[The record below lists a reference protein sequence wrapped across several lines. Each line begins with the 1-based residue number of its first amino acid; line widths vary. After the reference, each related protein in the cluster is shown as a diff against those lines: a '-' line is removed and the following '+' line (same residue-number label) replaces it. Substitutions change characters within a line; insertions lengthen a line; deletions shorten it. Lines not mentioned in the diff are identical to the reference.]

1 MITNHNKNNQNFPP
15 PKIAGLFPGD
25 DAIEFVGNKDT
36 KTALWL
42 QNGTSHYFNDLP
54 NIYYQLVK
62 DSYLSQQKA
71 VAFISKI
78 HTALK
83 DQVNMY
89 VYYMWG
95 DLDSTPDIK
104 NGVLSESENFR
115 DKRDCP
121 SLLWNKKNL
130 TIDNYI
136 LTPRDIAIIDM
147 MADDHI
153 DDVIAPA
160 IGVSRSYFDE
170 LKRNLFNYTNTNSKP
185 ALLLKAS
192 KQNVI

>member
-1 MITNHNKNNQNFPP
+1 MINNNKNNQTLPTP
-15 PKIAGLFPGD
+15 QIAGLFPGD
-25 DAIEFVGNKDT
+25 DSIEFVGIEDS
-36 KTALWL
+36 KTSLWL
-42 QNGTSHYFNDLP
+42 QNGAAHYFNDLP
-54 NIYYQLVK
+54 IKYYNLVK
-62 DSYLSQQKA
+62 ESYLNEPEA
-71 VAFISKI
+71 IAFISKI
-78 HTALK
+78 HSKLK

-104 NGVLSESENFR
+104 DGKLSASENFR

-147 MADDHI
+147 MSDDYI

-160 IGVSRSYFDE
+160 VGVSRSYFDE
-170 LKRNLFNYTNTNSKP
+170 LKRKLFTNTNTTSKP
-185 ALLLKAS
+185 SLLLKA
-192 KQNVI
+192 KAQKVI

>member
-1 MITNHNKNNQNFPP
+1 MINNNKNNQTLPTP
-15 PKIAGLFPGD
+15 QIAGLFPGD
-25 DAIEFVGNKDT
+25 DSIEFVGIEDS
-36 KTALWL
+36 KTSLWL
-42 QNGTSHYFNDLP
+42 QNGAAHYFNDLP
-54 NIYYQLVK
+54 IKYYNLVK
-62 DSYLSQQKA
+62 ESYLNEPEA
-71 VAFISKI
+71 IAFISKI
-78 HTALK
+78 HSKLK

-104 NGVLSESENFR
+104 DGKLSASENFR

-147 MADDHI
+147 MSDDYI

-160 IGVSRSYFDE
+160 VGVSRSYFDE
-170 LKRNLFNYTNTNSKP
+170 LKRKLFTNTNTTSKP
-185 ALLLKAS
+185 SLLLKA
-192 KQNVI
+192 KTQKVI